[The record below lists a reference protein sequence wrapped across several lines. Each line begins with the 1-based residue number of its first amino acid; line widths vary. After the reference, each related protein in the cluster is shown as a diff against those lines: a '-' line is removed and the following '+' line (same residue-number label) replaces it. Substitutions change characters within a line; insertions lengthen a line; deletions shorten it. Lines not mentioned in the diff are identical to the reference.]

1 MDPLTLFALANGAVS
16 AIKAG
21 CKLYKD
27 VKGAVGDVSD
37 ILKDL
42 DKQFHDVYVGKGKVP
57 PPAAVNQFNEEKAK
71 VRELNKQDPTGVY
84 MELGKQLGAFFDA
97 NARMHLL
104 FDEEER
110 RTFQAY
116 HGDESIG
123 SRALQR
129 VLMRKQL
136 EQMELEL
143 RELMIYQSP
152 PELGALWT
160 EVMQMSEILNARQA
174 VAIKKEMREQYQTT
188 LKRQRFM
195 RGLGLSALWGI
206 GVIIV
211 TATMGFVF
219 AIVVEDRIQK
229 YPHLGTGWV
238 PKTESQRREET
249 QPKKYVGR

>member
-1 MDPLTLFALANGAVS
+1 
-16 AIKAG
+16 
-21 CKLYKD
+21 
-27 VKGAVGDVSD
+27 
-37 ILKDL
+37 
-42 DKQFHDVYVGKGKVP
+42 
-57 PPAAVNQFNEEKAK
+57 
-71 VRELNKQDPTGVY
+71 
-84 MELGKQLGAFFDA
+84 
-97 NARMHLL
+97 MHLL
-104 FDEEER
+104 FEEEER

-136 EQMELEL
+136 DQMETEL
-143 RELMIYQSP
+143 RDLMIYQSP

-174 VAIKKEMREQYQTT
+174 VAIKKEMQEQYQNT

-195 RGLGLSALWGI
+195 HGLGLSALWGI